1 MIYSSQ
7 ELLNAT
13 DNFSQDRIVGKGGFG
28 VVYRARLRMCDVAVK
43 HLTEVRILLIAA
55 VINYNYTYY
64 YYNNH
69 D

>member
-7 ELLNAT
+7 ELLNAK
-13 DNFSQDRIVGKGGFG
+13 DNFSQDRTVGKGGFG

-43 HLTEVRILLIAA
+43 QLTEVCIVVLIPA
-55 VINYNYTYY
+55 VMNYNYTYY
-64 YYNNH
+64 YDHH

>member
-13 DNFSQDRIVGKGGFG
+13 DNFSQDKIVGKGGFG

-43 HLTEVRILLIAA
+43 QLTEVRIIVLIPA
-55 VINYNYTYY
+55 VMNYNYTYY
-64 YYNNH
+64 DHH